1 MTEIIDGIAHVTA
14 AEAAIELSTTETRVL
29 MLLKQKTLQGTLSD
43 QGWFITKAS
52 LDRYDRDGEPAEHSP
67 VCRSTCTASRCGCHQ
82 E

>member
-29 MLLKQKTLQGTLSD
+29 MLLKQKALQGTLSD

-52 LDRYDRDGEPAEHSP
+52 LDSYEEAGETAPQQPA
-67 VCRSTCTASRCGCHQ
+67 CRTACTATRCGCH
-82 E
+82 